1 MDFLGLDNRLRPLP
15 DAQITQ
21 NRLQSPTSPN
31 QSPVASRQ
39 SQGGKEMLTREVA
52 VFVCAFAFMIGFF
65 AAVGLLWWSL
75 LWALIGASL
84 ALVEYLVWRKTGKT
98 LSEQFGQLLRTK
110 PDTGWLLIIV
120 MSLGFILLIWHLIA
134 MR

>member
-1 MDFLGLDNRLRPLP
+1 
-15 DAQITQ
+15 
-21 NRLQSPTSPN
+21 
-31 QSPVASRQ
+31 
-39 SQGGKEMLTREVA
+39 MLTREVA
-52 VFVCAFAFMIGFF
+52 VFVCAFAFIIGLF

-75 LWALIGASL
+75 LWVLIGASL
-84 ALVEYLVWRKTGKT
+84 ALVEYLAWRKTGKT

-110 PDTGWLLIIV
+110 PDIGWLLLIV

>member
-1 MDFLGLDNRLRPLP
+1 
-15 DAQITQ
+15 
-21 NRLQSPTSPN
+21 
-31 QSPVASRQ
+31 
-39 SQGGKEMLTREVA
+39 
-52 VFVCAFAFMIGFF
+52 
-65 AAVGLLWWSL
+65 LWWSL

-110 PDTGWLLIIV
+110 PGIGRLLLIV
-120 MSLGFILLIWHLIA
+120 MSLGFAALIWHLIA